1 MKKHNLKDQLDQY
14 LNQQYYPMHMPG
26 HKRRVAVV
34 PECVLRYD
42 LTEVSGT
49 DDLHHAS
56 GILKDAMARTSALHG
71 ADRSWYLINGSTC
84 GNLAGVSAIVR
95 GTAIVRCSMRSSFG
109 MRTRTGSGHRWIR

>member
-71 ADRSWYLINGSTC
+71 ADRSW
-84 GNLAGVSAIVR
+84 
-95 GTAIVRCSMRSSFG
+95 
-109 MRTRTGSGHRWIR
+109 